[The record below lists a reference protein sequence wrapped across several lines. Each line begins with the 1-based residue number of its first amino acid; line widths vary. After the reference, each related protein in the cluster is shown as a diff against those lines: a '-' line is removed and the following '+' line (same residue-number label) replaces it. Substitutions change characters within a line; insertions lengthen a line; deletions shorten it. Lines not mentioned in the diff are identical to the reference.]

1 MAWVATIV
9 TPTVVETM
17 PGTFTVSVEATLTQG
32 AVTQTR
38 TFSQSISATTTAA
51 RNEVAAAI
59 AGQITTWRLSED
71 RLTGFA
77 AALAALKTN
86 IEGRL

>member
-9 TPTVVETM
+9 VPTYAETA
-17 PGTFTVSVEATLTQG
+17 PGTGTVSVVATLTQG
-32 AVTQTR
+32 AETKTS

-51 RNEVAAAI
+51 RNDVAAAL
-59 AGQITTWRLSED
+59 AGQITAWRLAED
-71 RLTGFA
+71 RITGYA

>member
-1 MAWVATIV
+1 MAWIPTI
-9 TPTVVETM
+9 TMPTVEETA
-17 PGTFTVSVEATLTQG
+17 PGTFTVSVAATLTQG
-32 AVTQTR
+32 AETKNR
-38 TFSQSISATTTAA
+38 AFSQSISATTQAA
-51 RNEVAAAI
+51 RNEVAAAV

-71 RLTGFA
+71 RITGFA